1 MHEATIAEAI
11 LSLVTRS
18 IPEDVTKV
26 KRINLVVGAFG
37 GVEKESLDLYFNA
50 LSQGTKMEGATLA
63 MTVKPAKL
71 TCRSCGE
78 SSLYDG
84 REKLRETCLKC
95 GGPNRV
101 EKEKLFYIDNV
112 EVENEN

>member
-1 MHEATIAEAI
+1 MHEATVAEAI
-11 LSLVTRS
+11 LSLVLRS
-18 IPEDVTKV
+18 IPEEVVRV
-26 KRINLVVGAFG
+26 KRVNLVVGAFG

-50 LSQGTKMEGATLA
+50 LSQGTKAEGATLV

-78 SSLYDG
+78 LSFYDG

-101 EKEKLFYIDNV
+101 EKEKLFYIDNI